1 MRNEREMIRPT
12 TPPTI
17 RMSPTICRS
26 MPLGVQ
32 VTANRRMAPMMMSAM
47 LPPMV
52 MNWPPP
58 LVRAYRFKDTGS
70 PPTSPAPGGQPAAA
84 DGAADG
90 VTGGVDAGV
99 DGALVVGETDG
110 LGDTVVGV
118 GDGVVGVGV
127 GVGEALCVGLGL
139 AGAELA
145 PWAGPTR
152 LGDRTGLW
160 LGHSSSAAAATTTPA
175 TTTAPPV
182 AAPAAKA
189 RRSRRLSVRR
199 RSRSH
204 AGRVARCAAQ
214 LLNGAAAKPRV
225 GNSSSAA
232 SSGPLSWYHLVSA
245 PTMPARPSTAS
256 DDSAQFAR
264 SASHHLARSLVF
276 GVRRNAA
283 LRANRPSTDARAT
296 TTDVDCQMKK
306 APIASPHDAPVPRRS
321 SVIARTSPSATST
334 GIVATRNADSL
345 MNSALPPVAR
355 LAAPASKNTRNTR
368 PSRSPYHWMPP
379 ARYDH
384 RWALVRWL
392 ALVGRPGSSDR
403 QCMRRI
409 WIPPKHHR
417 YRWPLSASNV
427 SGMIP

>member
-1 MRNEREMIRPT
+1 MIKPT
-12 TPPTI
+12 TPPII

-52 MNWPPP
+52 MSWPPP

-90 VTGGVDAGV
+90 VAGGVDAGV

-118 GDGVVGVGV
+118 GDGVVGEGV
-127 GVGEALCVGLGL
+127 GVGDALCVGRGL
-139 AGAELA
+139 AGDELV

-189 RRSRRLSVRR
+189 RRFSVRR

-232 SSGPLSWYHLVSA
+232 SSGPLSWY
-245 PTMPARPSTAS
+245 
-256 DDSAQFAR
+256 
-264 SASHHLARSLVF
+264 
-276 GVRRNAA
+276 
-283 LRANRPSTDARAT
+283 
-296 TTDVDCQMKK
+296 
-306 APIASPHDAPVPRRS
+306 
-321 SVIARTSPSATST
+321 
-334 GIVATRNADSL
+334 
-345 MNSALPPVAR
+345 
-355 LAAPASKNTRNTR
+355 
-368 PSRSPYHWMPP
+368 
-379 ARYDH
+379 
-384 RWALVRWL
+384 
-392 ALVGRPGSSDR
+392 
-403 QCMRRI
+403 
-409 WIPPKHHR
+409 
-417 YRWPLSASNV
+417 
-427 SGMIP
+427 